1 MQKLLKKFYKNKR
14 VLITGNTG
22 FKGTWLTLI
31 LENFGAKIMGYSISE
46 LDRPNMFNLLNI
58 KDRIKFIQGDIRDS
72 NKLKTELNKFKPEII
87 IHLAAQSLVKESF
100 KSPLYTVSTNVMG
113 SANILE
119 YSRNSSFLKSLIYVT
134 TDKCYVNNEWVWGYR
149 ENDKIGGI
157 DPYSASKAAA
167 ENLFSGYLHS
177 YFKAKKI
184 GAASVR
190 AGNVIGGGDWAND
203 RIIPDLI
210 RSIKNNKRLIIRN
223 PLSIR
228 PWQHVLE
235 PLIGYL
241 ILGMKLYNNH
251 NYSGAWN
258 FGPSSTEVLS
268 VKKVVSIF
276 AQKLD
281 IKKKNIIFN
290 KPNKNDFKESKLLK
304 INCDKAH
311 DLLKWNSKLSA
322 VESIDLTCDW
332 YQNYLEKNKLNE
344 FTISQIR
351 SYLNKSR

>member
-1 MQKLLKKFYKNKR
+1 ML
-14 VLITGNTG
+14 
-22 FKGTWLTLI
+22 
-31 LENFGAKIMGYSISE
+31 
-46 LDRPNMFNLLNI
+46 
-58 KDRIKFIQGDIRDS
+58 
-72 NKLKTELNKFKPEII
+72 
-87 IHLAAQSLVKESF
+87 
-100 KSPLYTVSTNVMG
+100 
-113 SANILE
+113 
-119 YSRNSSFLKSLIYVT
+119 
-134 TDKCYVNNEWVWGYR
+134 
-149 ENDKIGGI
+149 
-157 DPYSASKAAA
+157 
-167 ENLFSGYLHS
+167 
-177 YFKAKKI
+177 
-184 GAASVR
+184 
-190 AGNVIGGGDWAND
+190 
-203 RIIPDLI
+203 
-210 RSIKNNKRLIIRN
+210 KNNKRLIIRN

-332 YQNYLEKNKLNE
+332 YQKNNSYKH
-344 FTISQIR
+344 FTVTIACSQCN
-351 SYLNKSR
+351 L